1 MLRSLNP
8 MATGPSQPSQ
18 REYVAP
24 SERPSGLLV
33 LLKRR
38 YFRRMWAVTTVS
50 SLGDWLGVFALV
62 VYVASSDHPISG
74 AKAEFAVGG
83 VLLFRVVPG
92 LFFGPFAGVLA
103 DRFDRR
109 RLMVSA
115 DIARAFL
122 IASIPWVHTL
132 WELYLVSSLMEMLGQ
147 MWMPSKD
154 ATIPNLVER
163 DQLMMANQLSQI
175 STYASFPFAGALVAL
190 LVAPAHLLQG
200 VFPALKAHPVIL
212 AFFFDAGTFLF
223 SASRVATF
231 PRELM
236 KVKRARAPGARWNP
250 FSDLLEGLR
259 FIRKQPIVRTLV
271 LGAWTAFSGG
281 SAIIALGPIFAG
293 KLVRSSQ
300 GATAAWGTLIVAVGL
315 GLVGGMMTAGWLSR
329 RFDREK
335 IFPIGLM
342 VGGISAV
349 GVSLM
354 TSLQAAL
361 PVTFFAGFGAGTA
374 WVTTFTLLQE
384 KTEDRLRGRT
394 FATLQTGI
402 QLSLF
407 IGLAGWPLLAGA
419 IGNHTLSTSHYT
431 IDFSGSRIAMA
442 SGGIFLFFSGVDAA
456 RGIATARGLRKTA
469 RKRGLRFRQP
479 ALAGGARKGLFISFE
494 GVEGAG
500 KSTQVKLL
508 YDWLT
513 KEQGKDV
520 VVTREPGGAPIAE
533 RIRHILLDTQNRGMD
548 PKTEALLYAAGRAQ
562 HVSDTVRPALERDA
576 VVICDRYIDSSL
588 AYQGLA
594 RGLGEDDVL
603 HLNEWATD
611 ELLPDLVILL
621 HLEAERGL
629 ERLEGDPDRME
640 SEDVSFHRKVGEAYV
655 HLAREYPSRF
665 AVVDASGTKEQV
677 HTQVRAAVLPF
688 LAPDRVET

>member
-1 MLRSLNP
+1 

-62 VYVASSDHPISG
+62 VYVASPDHPISG

-122 IASIPWVHTL
+122 IASIPWVHSL

-200 VFPALKAHPVIL
+200 VFPALKTHPVIL

-223 SASRVATF
+223 SASRVVTF
-231 PRELM
+231 PHELM

-335 IFPIGLM
+335 IFPVGLM

-361 PVTFFAGFGAGTA
+361 PLTFLAGFGAGTA

-442 SGGIFLFFSGVDAA
+442 SGGIFLFFSGIDAA

-469 RKRGLRFRQP
+469 RKRGLRFTQP

-500 KSTQVKLL
+500 KSTQLKLL

-533 RIRHILLDTQNRGMD
+533 RIRHILLDTSNRGMD

-562 HVSDTVRPALERDA
+562 HVSETVRPALERDA

-621 HLEAERGL
+621 HLDAERGL

-640 SEDVSFHRKVGEAYV
+640 SEDVSFHRKVGEAYL

-688 LAPDRVET
+688 LTADRVES

>member
-1 MLRSLNP
+1 
-8 MATGPSQPSQ
+8 
-18 REYVAP
+18 
-24 SERPSGLLV
+24 
-33 LLKRR
+33 
-38 YFRRMWAVTTVS
+38 MWAVTTVS

-62 VYVASSDHPISG
+62 VYVASPDHPIPG
-74 AKAEFAVGG
+74 AKPEFAVGG

-115 DIARAFL
+115 DIARAAL
-122 IASIPWVHTL
+122 IATIPWVHSL
-132 WELYLVSSLMEMLGQ
+132 WQLYLVSAAMEMLGQ

-175 STYASFPFAGALVAL
+175 STYASFPFAGGLVAL
-190 LVAPAHLLQG
+190 ATLLAHLLQG
-200 VFPALKAHPVIL
+200 VIPWFHQHSIAL
-212 AFFFDAGTFLF
+212 AFFLDAGTFLF

-236 KVKRARAPGARWNP
+236 VAKRARTPGAKWNP
-250 FSDLLEGLR
+250 FADLLEGLR
-259 FIRKQPIVRTLV
+259 FIRKQPMVRTLV
-271 LGAWTAFSGG
+271 MGAWTAFSGG
-281 SAIIALGPIFAG
+281 SAIISLGPIFAG
-293 KLVRSSQ
+293 KLVRSQQ
-300 GATAAWGTLIVAVGL
+300 GAQAAWGTLIVAVGL
-315 GLVGGMMTAGWLSR
+315 GLVGGMMTAGWLAR

-342 VGGISAV
+342 VGGLSAV

-407 IGLAGWPLLAGA
+407 IGLAGWPLLAGG

-431 IDFSGSRIAMA
+431 IDLSGTRIAMF
-442 SGGIFLFFSGVDAA
+442 GGGVFLFFSGIRAA
-456 RGIATARGLRKTA
+456 QGVATARGLRKTA

-500 KSTQVKLL
+500 KSTQLKLL

-533 RIRHILLDTQNRGMD
+533 RIRHILLDTTNKGMD

-562 HVSDTVRPALERDA
+562 HVAETVRPALERDA

-621 HLEAERGL
+621 HLDAERGL

-640 SEDVSFHRKVGEAYV
+640 SEDVSFHRKVGEAYL

-688 LAPDRVET
+688 LTADRVES

>member
-1 MLRSLNP
+1 MGTRPPQRSE
-8 MATGPSQPSQ
+8 

-24 SERPSGLLV
+24 SERPSGLLS

-62 VYVASSDHPISG
+62 QYVSQPHQVAG

-109 RLMVSA
+109 RLMVAA
-115 DIARAFL
+115 DMARALL
-122 IASIPWVHTL
+122 IASIPWVHSL
-132 WELYLVSSLMEMLGQ
+132 WQLYLVSAAMEMLGQ

-175 STYASFPFAGALVAL
+175 STYASFPFAGALIAL
-190 LVAPAHLLQG
+190 LTIPAHFLGHVLPS
-200 VFPALKAHPVIL
+200 FANPVKL
-212 AFFFDAGTFLF
+212 AFFVDAGTFLF

-231 PRELM
+231 PHELM
-236 KVKRARAPGARWNP
+236 QAKRARAPGAAWNP
-250 FSDLLEGLR
+250 FQDLLEGLR
-259 FIRKQPIVRTLV
+259 FIRSQQMVRTLV
-271 LGAWTAFSGG
+271 LGAWIAFSGG
-281 SAIIALGPIFAG
+281 SAIISLGPIFAR
-293 KLVRSSQ
+293 KLARSVQ
-300 GATAAWGTLIVAVGL
+300 GQNAAWGTLIVAVGL
-315 GLVGGMMTAGWLSR
+315 GLVSGMMSAGWLSR
-329 RFDREK
+329 RISRERL
-335 IFPIGLM
+335 FPIGLM
-342 VGGISAV
+342 VGGVSAV

-354 TSLQAAL
+354 TSIQPAL
-361 PVTFFAGFGAGTA
+361 PITFAAGFGAGTA
-374 WVTTFTLLQE
+374 WVTTYTLLQAM
-384 KTEDRLRGRT
+384 TEDRLRGRT

-407 IGLAGWPLLAGA
+407 IGLAGWPLIAGA
-419 IGNHTLSTSHYT
+419 IGDHTLTTSRYV
-431 IDFSGSRIAMA
+431 IDLSGARIAMFA
-442 SGGIFLFFSGVDAA
+442 GGVFLFFSGISAA
-456 RGIATARGLRKTA
+456 RGIATARGIRKTA
-469 RKRGLRFRQP
+469 RKRGLRFTAP
-479 ALAGGARKGLFISFE
+479 VLSGGARKGLFISFE

-500 KSTQVKLL
+500 KSTQLKLL
-508 YDWLT
+508 YEWLRQ
-513 KEQGKDV
+513 QGREV
-520 VVTREPGGAPIAE
+520 IVTREPGGAPIAE
-533 RIRHILLDTQNRGMD
+533 RIRHILLDTANKGMD
-548 PKTEALLYAAGRAQ
+548 SKTEALLYAAGRAQ
-562 HVSDTVRPALERDA
+562 HVAETIRPALERDA
-576 VVICDRYIDSSL
+576 VVLCDRYIDSSL

-621 HLEAERGL
+621 HLDAEHGL
-629 ERLEGDPDRME
+629 ARLEGDPDRME
-640 SEDVSFHRKVGEAYV
+640 SEDVSFHRKVGEAYL

-677 HTQVRAAVLPF
+677 HAQVRTAVLPF
-688 LAPDRVET
+688 MANERVAE